1 VTKLLAIYTG
11 MRRDTHKKFWLK
23 VVDDEGVSEEKDI
36 SPTLSSLLPFAQRST
51 YPEISPPIV
60 Q

>member
-1 VTKLLAIYTG
+1 